1 MKQRPLSL
9 LFLVLT
15 ILCYS
20 CYELTVFNGVPIRQY
35 ASEVIDFSSEYNL
48 SVPERWYAVQALGEE
63 DVYDTLQTD
72 FGYGD
77 NINAWSPLTADSQR
91 EFLVLGF
98 DVEQTV
104 KTIEIYETWYPG
116 AIDTVYLR
124 NTANQKWIKVYSKP
138 VQRNLPDSARIFRIL
153 LQETPFFTDAIRI
166 ALNSPAISDEVDDD
180 GNKVEY
186 GWNEID
192 AVAITGQRKE

>member
-9 LFLVLT
+9 LFLLPA

-35 ASEVIDFSSEYNL
+35 ASEVIGYSSHYTNL
-48 SVPERWYAVQALGEE
+48 PYYTAFEALGEE
-63 DVYDTLQTD
+63 NVYDN
-72 FGYGD
+72 YGD
-77 NINAWSPLTADSQR
+77 LAGSWASKNPDDQR

-98 DVEQTV
+98 EIPQTV
-104 KTIEIYETWYPG
+104 ITIEIFETYNPG

-124 NTANQKWIKVYSKP
+124 NSDTGKWKIIYSKP
-138 VQRNLPDSARIFRIL
+138 AEKNLPAEARKKSIFL
-153 LQETPFFTDAIRI
+153 VETPLVDAIRI
-166 ALNSPAISDEVDDD
+166 ALNSPAIP
-180 GNKVEY
+180 

-192 AVAITGQRKE
+192 AVAITGQREK

>member
-35 ASEVIDFSSEYNL
+35 AVSVIDFSSEWSPSPGTY
-48 SVPERWYAVQALGEE
+48 SASRALGTEN
-63 DVYDTLQTD
+63 VYPN
-72 FGYGD
+72 YGD
-77 NINAWSPLTADSQR
+77 IVGAWASESPDDQR

-98 DVEQTV
+98 TTPQTV
-104 KTIEIYETWYPG
+104 KTIEIYETYNPG
-116 AIDTVYLR
+116 AVDSVFLR
-124 NTANQKWIKVYSKP
+124 VSGTSNWKKVYSRP
-138 VQRNLPDSARIFRIL
+138 VVTDLPAESRIFTIL

-166 ALNSPAISDEVDDD
+166 AVNSPS
-180 GNKVEY
+180 VE